1 MAHRDHPVSFRQS
14 IALFKV
20 PSFTPAILAI
30 LLATLAEAVAGSY
43 MALLA
48 VEKIGMSPLEL
59 SAFLT
64 LSAISGIAVT
74 TLFGHMHDRKP
85 ILWPLLVAMGAKILG
100 LALCAA
106 LTQTWMLIAV
116 GVALFGPSSA
126 SFALMFAMAKGY
138 LDRVGGETV
147 SRGMAALRMTSSLS
161 WAIGPALG
169 AGLVAGWS
177 FTGVYV
183 GATLLA
189 ALALGVVLASRV
201 KVVPADTSERQ
212 KITIDVVRAAAPAV
226 IAMTAFHTV
235 MFMGSNAMSIIV
247 VRELGSETDV
257 GLLFSLCAAIEV
269 LVMGLFV
276 IRPMARVS
284 VPLLAL
290 GFALFAGYF
299 VLALLWPTL
308 LSLYIGQILRAAAI
322 GILSV
327 VGMAYVQQLL
337 PGRAGIASALFGN
350 TMSAGA
356 LLSGLGTGLFAQAF
370 GYWAIFGVCALLCAI
385 GGGVLFW
392 RPGRLSR

>member
-1 MAHRDHPVSFRQS
+1 MAQRDHPVSFRQS

-74 TLFGHMHDRKP
+74 TLFGHLHDRKP

-106 LTQTWMLIAV
+106 LTQTWMLIVV

-308 LSLYIGQILRAAAI
+308 LSLYLGQILRAAAI

-370 GYWAIFGVCALLCAI
+370 GYLAIFGVCALLCAI
-385 GGGVLFW
+385 GGSVLFW

>member
-1 MAHRDHPVSFRQS
+1 MS
-14 IALFKV
+14 ISSSLALFRV
-20 PSFTPAILAI
+20 PSFTPALAAILA
-30 LLATLAEAVAGSY
+30 ATLAEAVAGSY

-74 TLFGHMHDRKP
+74 TLFGHIHDRKP

-161 WAIGPALG
+161 WAIGPAIG

-183 GATLLA
+183 GAALLA

-212 KITIDVVRAAAPAV
+212 KITLDVVRAAAPAV

-235 MFMGSNAMSIIV
+235 MFMGSNAMSIVV

-276 IRPMARVS
+276 VRPMARVS
-284 VPLLAL
+284 VPLLVF
-290 GFALFAGYF
+290 GFALFAAYF
-299 VLALLWPTL
+299 LMALLWPTL
-308 LSLYIGQILRAAAI
+308 LSLYLGQIPRAAAI

-337 PGRAGIASALFGN
+337 PGRAGVASALFGN

-356 LLSGLGTGLFAQAF
+356 LLSGLGTGIFAEAF
-370 GYWAIFGVCALLCAI
+370 GYWAVFGVCLGLSVI
-385 GGGVLFW
+385 GGAVFFW
-392 RPGRLSR
+392 PAHRPSR

>member
-1 MAHRDHPVSFRQS
+1 VSIS
-14 IALFKV
+14 SSLALFRV
-20 PSFTPAILAI
+20 PSFTPALAAILA
-30 LLATLAEAVAGSY
+30 ATLAEAVSGSY

-85 ILWPLLVAMGAKILG
+85 ILWPLMVAMGAKILG

-161 WAIGPALG
+161 WAIGPAIG

-183 GATLLA
+183 GAALLA

-212 KITIDVVRAAAPAV
+212 KITLDVVRAAAPAV

-235 MFMGSNAMSIIV
+235 MFMGSNAMSIVV

-276 IRPMARVS
+276 VRPMARVS
-284 VPLLAL
+284 VPLLVF
-290 GFALFAGYF
+290 GFALFAAYF
-299 VLALLWPTL
+299 LMALLWPTL
-308 LSLYIGQILRAAAI
+308 LSLYLGQIPRAAAI

-337 PGRAGIASALFGN
+337 PGRAGVASALFGN

-356 LLSGLGTGLFAQAF
+356 LLSGLGTGIFAEAF
-370 GYWAIFGVCALLCAI
+370 GYWAVFGVCAVLSLV
-385 GGGVLFW
+385 GGAVLFVPV
-392 RPGRLSR
+392 RKR

>member
-1 MAHRDHPVSFRQS
+1 MSFS
-14 IALFKV
+14 SSLALFKV
-20 PSFTPAILAI
+20 PSFTPALLAI

-74 TLFGHMHDRKP
+74 TVFGHLHDKKP
-85 ILWPLLVAMGAKILG
+85 VLWPLLVAMGAKILG

-106 LTQTWMLIAV
+106 LTQGWLLIAV
-116 GVALFGPSSA
+116 GVWLFGPSSA

-161 WAIGPALG
+161 WAIGPAIG

-177 FTGVYV
+177 FAGVYV
-183 GATLLA
+183 GAAVLA
-189 ALALGVVLASRV
+189 VLALVVVLASRI
-201 KVVPADTSERQ
+201 KVVPADPSERQ
-212 KITIDVVRAAAPAV
+212 MITIDVVRAAAPAV
-226 IAMTAFHTV
+226 IAMTTFHTV
-235 MFMGSNAMSIIV
+235 MFMGSNAMSITV

-257 GLLFSLCAAIEV
+257 GLLFSLCAALEV

-276 IRPMARVS
+276 VRPMQRVS
-284 VPLLAL
+284 VPLLAF
-290 GFALFAGYF
+290 GFLLFAGYF
-299 VLALLWPTL
+299 LMALVWPTL
-308 LSLYIGQILRAAAI
+308 LSLYLGQILRAAAI
-322 GILSV
+322 GIISV
-327 VGMAYVQQLL
+327 VGMAYVQDLL
-337 PGRAGIASALFGN
+337 PGRAGVASALFGN

-356 LLSGLGTGLFAQAF
+356 LLSGLGTGLWAEAY
-370 GYWAIFGVCALLCAI
+370 GYWSIFGLSALLSVA
-385 GGGVLFW
+385 GAAVVMLGRRRL
-392 RPGRLSR
+392 RP

>member
-74 TLFGHMHDRKP
+74 TLFGHLHDRKP

-106 LTQTWMLIAV
+106 LTQTWMLIVV

-183 GATLLA
+183 GAALLA
-189 ALALGVVLASRV
+189 ALALGVVLASRA

-212 KITIDVVRAAAPAV
+212 KITVDVVRAAAPAV

-235 MFMGSNAMSIIV
+235 MFMGSNAMSITV
-247 VRELGSETDV
+247 VQELGSETDV
-257 GLLFSLCAAIEV
+257 GLLFSLCAALEV
-269 LVMGLFV
+269 MVMGVFV
-276 IRPMARVS
+276 VRPMARVS
-284 VPLLAL
+284 VPLMVL
-290 GFALFAGYF
+290 GFALFATYF
-299 VLALLWPTL
+299 LMALLWPTL
-308 LSLYIGQILRAAAI
+308 LSLYLGQIPRAAAI

-327 VGMAYVQQLL
+327 VGMAYVQDLL

-356 LLSGLGTGLFAQAF
+356 LLSGLGTGIFAQAF
-370 GYWAIFGVCALLCAI
+370 GYWAIFGVCALLCGI

>member
-1 MAHRDHPVSFRQS
+1 VPFSS
-14 IALFKV
+14 SLALLKV
-20 PSFTPAILAI
+20 PSFTPALLAI

-74 TLFGHMHDRKP
+74 TLFGHLHDKKP

-138 LDRVGGETV
+138 LDRVGGEAV

-169 AGLVAGWS
+169 AALVAGWS
-177 FTGVYV
+177 FTGVFV
-183 GATLLA
+183 GAALLA
-189 ALALGVVLASRV
+189 VLALVVVLASGI

-212 KITIDVVRAAAPAV
+212 KITLDVVRAAAPAV

-235 MFMGSNAMSIIV
+235 MFMGSNAMSIVV

-257 GLLFSLCAAIEV
+257 GLLYSLCAALEV
-269 LVMGLFV
+269 LVMVLFV
-276 IRPMARVS
+276 VRPMARVS
-284 VPLLAL
+284 VPLLVL

-299 VLALLWPTL
+299 LMALLWPTL
-308 LSLYIGQILRAAAI
+308 LSLYLGQILRAAAI

-356 LLSGLGTGLFAQAF
+356 LLSGLGTGIFAEAF
-370 GYWAIFGVCALLCAI
+370 GYWAVFGVCLVLSLL
-385 GGGVLFW
+385 GGAVLFW
-392 RPGRLSR
+392 RPGRR

>member
-1 MAHRDHPVSFRQS
+1 MSFS
-14 IALFKV
+14 SGLALFRV
-20 PSFTPAILAI
+20 PSFTPALLAI

-74 TLFGHMHDRKP
+74 TVFGHLHDKKP

-106 LTQTWMLIAV
+106 LTQGWLLIAV
-116 GVALFGPSSA
+116 GVWLFGPSSA

-161 WAIGPALG
+161 WAIGPAIG

-177 FTGVYV
+177 FAGVYV
-183 GATLLA
+183 GAAVLA
-189 ALALGVVLASRV
+189 VLALVVVLASRI
-201 KVVPADTSERQ
+201 KVVPADPSERQ

-226 IAMTAFHTV
+226 IAMTVFHTV
-235 MFMGSNAMSIIV
+235 MFMGSNAMSITV

-257 GLLFSLCAAIEV
+257 GLLFSLCAALEV

-276 IRPMARVS
+276 VRPMQRVS
-284 VPLLAL
+284 VPLLAF
-290 GFALFAGYF
+290 GFLLFAGYF
-299 VLALLWPTL
+299 LMALVWPTL
-308 LSLYIGQILRAAAI
+308 LSLYLGQILRAAAI
-322 GILSV
+322 GIISV
-327 VGMAYVQQLL
+327 VGMAYVQDLL
-337 PGRAGIASALFGN
+337 PGRAGVASALFGN

-356 LLSGLGTGLFAQAF
+356 LLSGLGTGLWAEAY
-370 GYWAIFGVCALLCAI
+370 GYWSIFGLSALLSVA
-385 GGGVLFW
+385 GATVVMLGRRRL
-392 RPGRLSR
+392 RP

>member
-1 MAHRDHPVSFRQS
+1 VSFS
-14 IALFKV
+14 SSLALFKV
-20 PSFTPAILAI
+20 PSFTPALVAI
-30 LLATLAEAVAGSY
+30 LCATLAEAVAGSY

-64 LSAISGIAVT
+64 LSAISGIAAT

-85 ILWPLLVAMGAKILG
+85 ILWPLLLSLVAKIIG
-100 LALCAA
+100 YALCAV
-106 LTQTWMLIAV
+106 LSETWMLLAV
-116 GVALFGPSSA
+116 AFVLFGLSNA

-147 SRGMAALRMTSSLS
+147 LRGMASLRMASSLS

-169 AGLVAGWS
+169 AALVAVWS
-177 FTGVYV
+177 FGGVYI
-183 GATLLA
+183 GAALLA
-189 ALALGVVLASRV
+189 VLALVVVLASRI
-201 KVVPADTSERQ
+201 KMVPADTAERQ
-212 KITIDVVRAAAPAV
+212 KITLNVVRAAAPAV

-235 MFMGSNAMSIIV
+235 MFMGSNAMSIVV

-257 GLLFSLCAAIEV
+257 GLLFSLCAALEV
-269 LVMGLFV
+269 IVMGLFV
-276 IRPMARVS
+276 VRPMTKVS

-290 GFALFAGYF
+290 GFALFASYF
-299 VLALLWPTL
+299 AMALFWPTL
-308 LSLYIGQILRAAAI
+308 LSLYLGQIPRAAAI

-327 VGMAYVQQLL
+327 VGMAYVQELL

-350 TMSAGA
+350 TMSAGF

-370 GYWAIFGVCALLCAI
+370 GYWAVFGVCGVLCMA
-385 GGGVLFW
+385 GGAVLFW
-392 RPGRLSR
+392 PLGRKASR

>member
-1 MAHRDHPVSFRQS
+1 MS
-14 IALFKV
+14 ISSSLALFRV
-20 PSFTPAILAI
+20 PSFTPALAAILA
-30 LLATLAEAVAGSY
+30 ATLAEAVAGSY

-161 WAIGPALG
+161 WAIGPAIG

-183 GATLLA
+183 GAALLA

-212 KITIDVVRAAAPAV
+212 KITLDVVRAAAPAV

-235 MFMGSNAMSIIV
+235 MFMGSNAMSIVV

-276 IRPMARVS
+276 VRPMARVS
-284 VPLLAL
+284 VPLLVF
-290 GFALFAGYF
+290 GFALFAAYF
-299 VLALLWPTL
+299 LMALLWPTL
-308 LSLYIGQILRAAAI
+308 LSLYLGQIPRAAAI

-337 PGRAGIASALFGN
+337 PGRAGVASALFGN

-356 LLSGLGTGLFAQAF
+356 LLSGLGTGIFAEAF
-370 GYWAIFGVCALLCAI
+370 GYWAVFGVCAVLSLV
-385 GGGVLFW
+385 GGAVLFVPAKK
-392 RPGRLSR
+392 R

>member
-1 MAHRDHPVSFRQS
+1 MSIRQS
-14 IALFKV
+14 LALFRV
-20 PSFTPAILAI
+20 PSFTPAVLAI

-48 VEKIGMSPLEL
+48 VQAIGMSPLEL

-74 TLFGHMHDRKP
+74 TLFGHMHDKKP

-100 LALCAA
+100 LALCAT

-161 WAIGPALG
+161 WAIGPAIG

-183 GATLLA
+183 GAALLA
-189 ALALGVVLASRV
+189 LLALGVVLGARI
-201 KVVPADTSERQ
+201 KVVAPDASQRQ
-212 KITIDVVRAAAPAV
+212 AITLDVVFAAAPAV
-226 IAMTAFHTV
+226 VAMTAFHTV
-235 MFMGSNAMSIIV
+235 MFMGSNAMSITV
-247 VRELGSETDV
+247 ARELGSETDV
-257 GLLFSLCAAIEV
+257 GLLFSLCAALEV
-269 LVMGLFV
+269 VVMGLFV
-276 IRPMARVS
+276 VRPMKKAS
-284 VPLLAL
+284 VPLLAF

-299 VLALLWPTL
+299 LMALLWPTL
-308 LSLYIGQILRAAAI
+308 LSLYLGQVPRAAAI

-327 VGMAYVQQLL
+327 VGMAYVQELL
-337 PGRAGIASALFGN
+337 PGRPGIASALFGN
-350 TMSAGA
+350 TMSGGA
-356 LLSGLGTGLFAQAF
+356 LLSGLGTGIFAEAF
-370 GYWAIFGVCALLCAI
+370 GYWAVFGVCLGLCGV
-385 GGGVLFW
+385 GGAVLFW
-392 RPGRLSR
+392 PAGRANR

>member
-1 MAHRDHPVSFRQS
+1 VSIS
-14 IALFKV
+14 SSLALFRV
-20 PSFTPAILAI
+20 PSFTPALAAILA
-30 LLATLAEAVAGSY
+30 ATLAEAVAGSY

-161 WAIGPALG
+161 WAIGPAIG

-183 GATLLA
+183 GAALLA

-212 KITIDVVRAAAPAV
+212 KITLDVVRAAAPAV

-235 MFMGSNAMSIIV
+235 MFMGSNAMSIVV

-276 IRPMARVS
+276 VRPMARVS
-284 VPLLAL
+284 VPLLVF
-290 GFALFAGYF
+290 GFALFAAYF
-299 VLALLWPTL
+299 LMALLWPTL
-308 LSLYIGQILRAAAI
+308 LSLYLGQIPRAAAI

-337 PGRAGIASALFGN
+337 PGRAGVASALFGN

-356 LLSGLGTGLFAQAF
+356 LLSGLGTGIFAEAF
-370 GYWAIFGVCALLCAI
+370 GYWAVFGVCAVLSLV
-385 GGGVLFW
+385 GGAVLFVPAKK
-392 RPGRLSR
+392 R

>member
-1 MAHRDHPVSFRQS
+1 MS
-14 IALFKV
+14 ISSSLALFRV
-20 PSFTPAILAI
+20 PSFTPALAAILA
-30 LLATLAEAVAGSY
+30 ATLAEAVAGSY

-74 TLFGHMHDRKP
+74 TLFGHMHDRRP

-100 LALCAA
+100 LALCAV

-161 WAIGPALG
+161 WAIGPAIG

-183 GATLLA
+183 GAALLA

-212 KITIDVVRAAAPAV
+212 KITLDVVRAAAPAV

-235 MFMGSNAMSIIV
+235 MFMGSNAMSIVV

-276 IRPMARVS
+276 VRPMARVS
-284 VPLLAL
+284 VPLLVF
-290 GFALFAGYF
+290 GFALFAAYF
-299 VLALLWPTL
+299 LMALLWPTL
-308 LSLYIGQILRAAAI
+308 LSLYLGQIPRAAAI

-337 PGRAGIASALFGN
+337 PGRAGVASALFGN

-356 LLSGLGTGLFAQAF
+356 LLSGLGTGIFAEAF
-370 GYWAIFGVCALLCAI
+370 GYWAVFGVCAVLSLV
-385 GGGVLFW
+385 GGAVLFVPAKK
-392 RPGRLSR
+392 R